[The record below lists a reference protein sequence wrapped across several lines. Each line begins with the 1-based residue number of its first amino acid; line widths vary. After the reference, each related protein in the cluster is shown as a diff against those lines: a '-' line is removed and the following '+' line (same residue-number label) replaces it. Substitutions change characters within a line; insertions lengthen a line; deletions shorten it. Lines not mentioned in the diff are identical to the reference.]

1 MIKKVFLLVVLS
13 FVLLLSACTL
23 AKPEETNAAEGDRL
37 VGVYIITEDTDVNL
51 YDFDG
56 WIRDGI
62 EDFEANRINT
72 DIPQL
77 IYPAVF
83 HSEERSYVFPGLDGY
98 ALFVAKVGKGS
109 DAYTTTQSDLENVNV
124 KFLTHDADTSIVQ
137 TGDEDAEMTG
147 SATDYELAGTIYVE
161 NVYLKNNYLRLM
173 NVFQK
178 PDGTIYLDG
187 TGDAFACAS
196 SFSLEEKS
204 SRTVNGEKVE
214 LGTTKVTVTIEEA
227 KEADSGILYWYGE
240 KGELIMT
247 QPLDLEQV
255 TELTW
260 QEKAAW
266 VIYEETFGEEVV
278 HTLYEKGTEE
288 EPVCLSIMTIDED
301 GIGKIKTVEFK

>member
-23 AKPEETNAAEGDRL
+23 AKPEETKATEGDRF
-37 VGVYIITEDTDVNL
+37 VGVYIISEDTDVKL
-51 YDFDG
+51 YDLDG

-62 EDFEANRINT
+62 EDFEANRINV
-72 DIPQL
+72 DIPRL
-77 IYPAVF
+77 IYPGVF
-83 HSEERSYVFPGLDGY
+83 DPEEHRYVFPGLDGY
-98 ALFVAKVGKGS
+98 ALFVAKVGKGP

-124 KFLTHDADTSIVQ
+124 KFLTHDADISIVQ

-240 KGELIMT
+240 TGELLMT
-247 QPLDLEQV
+247 QPLDPEQV

-260 QEKAAW
+260 QEKADW
-266 VIYEETFGEEVV
+266 VIYEETFGEELVR
-278 HTLYEKGTEE
+278 TLYEKGTEE

-301 GIGKIKTVEFK
+301 GIGRIKTVEIQ